1 MLSTGYR
8 AARNSCN
15 AVGLGVT
22 TLEISLPL
30 KLSIFSTCDSAIQLI
45 AINPKEMH
53 IYVNSKIVTRI
64 FLVHYS

>member
-1 MLSTGYR
+1 MLSTEYR

-22 TLEISLPL
+22 TLEILLPV
-30 KLSIFSTCDSAIQLI
+30 KLSICSICDSAIQLI
-45 AINPKEMH
+45 GINPKEMH
-53 IYVNSKIVTRI
+53 TYVDSKIVTRI